1 MSYNAKVYFKQ
12 GADEMVVASGGK
24 ITVEAGGA
32 IQAGEDS
39 IIPVETQQAIDDLA
53 LSEDPG
59 SAEVLEESL
68 LAIVGKVNNILTAL
82 RGAKVIDSD

>member
-39 IIPVETQQAIDDLA
+39 IIPVEIQQAIADLA
-53 LSEDPG
+53 LPENPS